1 MKVLG
6 ELALRVNDL
15 KAMVA
20 YYSEV
25 VGLEMFS
32 DNSPDFVF
40 LKIADL
46 AEGHPQ
52 IMGLFDRRTE
62 VGQPTSTLDH
72 FAFVV
77 DDLGEHK
84 ERLERHGV
92 PYVDREFPNFHWR
105 SIFFADPEGNT
116 VEFVA
121 YDPSVRSSE
130 DRSS

>member
-15 KAMVA
+15 PAMA
-20 YYSEV
+20 AFYTDV

-40 LKIADL
+40 LKVSDL

-52 IMGLFDRRTE
+52 IMGLFDRSAELGQDRT
-62 VGQPTSTLDH
+62 TLDH

-77 DDLGEHK
+77 DLADLAREKEHLGK
-84 ERLERHGV
+84 RGV
-92 PYVDREFPNFHWR
+92 SYVEREFPNFHWR

-116 VEFVA
+116 VGLWKPA
-121 YDPSVRSSE
+121 QKA
-130 DRSS
+130 

>member
-15 KAMVA
+15 AGMTRF
-20 YYSEV
+20 YTDV

-40 LKIADL
+40 LKVTDL

-52 IMGLFDRRTE
+52 IMGLFDRSTE
-62 VGQPTSTLDH
+62 VGQPASTLDH

-77 DDLGEHK
+77 DLDD
-84 ERLERHGV
+84 LEREKRRLQRAGV

-105 SIFFADPEGNT
+105 SIFFYDPEGNT

-121 YDPSVRSSE
+121 YDESVG
-130 DRSS
+130 